1 MLRTGSTGATV
12 KVLQKELKVVVDGE
26 FGPKTAAAVK
36 AFQKSVHLA
45 STGVVAVQTWIAL
58 EAKHYPLGHQRW

>member
-1 MLRTGSTGATV
+1 M
-12 KVLQKELKVVVDGE
+12 
-26 FGPKTAAAVK
+26 AAVK

-58 EAKHYPLGHQRW
+58 EARDYPLGHKRW